1 VNLQA
6 VAAWAT
12 AVPSTKA
19 HWLAVFVGLLFY
31 ILTSR
36 IKRERRPPTAAVAWV
51 LGIIAL
57 PYLVL
62 PAYLLFGSR
71 KLHRIRVMPPA
82 PERRGEHWAQHLLGS
97 FGLAPAAAVR
107 AHLHQDGTAALRGLR
122 DTIAAAKERLD
133 VATFILG
140 ADVLGDEV
148 VTLLSAKAQAGVR
161 VRLLLDGMGTLR
173 LPGATARKLR
183 AGGVETAIFR
193 PPFARAID
201 GPRNLRNH
209 RKLTIADGRWLW
221 AGGRN
226 LAAEYF
232 VGAEH
237 IPAWRDLSFDL
248 EGPLAAD
255 AAAQFEADWVAS
267 GGAAAALCPRCE
279 VAEPNAQA
287 QFVPSGP
294 DQIED
299 TVHALLVDA
308 CYRAERRVLAVTPY
322 FLPDESLENA
332 LRLAARRGVAV
343 SLFLP
348 AQSNHRLADFAR
360 SRSLRAL
367 AAAGVEIVLLPFMLH
382 AKGVVVDDALALT
395 GSVNLDLR
403 SLLLNHESAVVFYN
417 GEHIAW
423 LAAWIEAL
431 RVEGNGFDASPP
443 GLLRDFAEGLLL
455 ALAFQL

>member
-1 VNLQA
+1 MTLP
-6 VAAWAT
+6 WLGHL
-12 AVPSTKA
+12 PSTTA

-31 ILTSR
+31 VLTSR

-51 LGIIAL
+51 LGIIAI

-71 KLHRIRVMPPA
+71 KLHRIRALPPA

-97 FGLAPAAAVR
+97 FGLAPAGPVR
-107 AHLHQDGTAALRGLR
+107 AHFHQDGAAALRGLR
-122 DTIAAAKERLD
+122 QTLAAATQRLD

-140 ADVLGDEV
+140 DDEVGREVVALLGD
-148 VTLLSAKAQAGVR
+148 KARAGVH
-161 VRLLLDGMGTLR
+161 VRLLLDGMGALGLPRATL
-173 LPGATARKLR
+173 GKLR
-183 AGGVETAIFR
+183 AAGVETAIFR
-193 PPFARAID
+193 PPFARVLD

-209 RKLTIADGRWLW
+209 RKLTIADGTWLW

-232 VGAEH
+232 EGTAQE
-237 IPAWRDLSFDL
+237 PAWRDLSFEL
-248 EGPLAAD
+248 EGPAAAD

-267 GGAAAALCPRCE
+267 RGAPAKLCPRRE
-279 VAEPNAQA
+279 ATQANGHA

-294 DQIED
+294 DQVED

-308 CYRAERRVLAVTPY
+308 CYRAERRLLAVTPY

-343 SLFLP
+343 TLFLP
-348 AQSNHRLADFAR
+348 ERSNHRLADFAR

-382 AKGVVVDDALALT
+382 AKGVVVDDTLALT

-403 SLLLNHESAVVFYN
+403 SLLLNHESAVVFYDAA
-417 GEHIAW
+417 HIAW

-431 RVEGNGFDASPP
+431 RAEGHGFDATPP